1 MSDPEHNQKSAEE
14 FEKRLLDIAWSAVC
28 KVAEVYKRTPRRS
41 PDEVDRVKM
50 LENVEQELGILRE
63 GGPFL

>member
-1 MSDPEHNQKSAEE
+1 MNDPSHTPKAAEE

-28 KVAEVYKRTPRRS
+28 KVAEVYKRYPRRDS
-41 PDEVDRVKM
+41 DEIEKVKM

>member
-1 MSDPEHNQKSAEE
+1 MTDPSHTAKSAEE

-28 KVAEVYKRTPRRS
+28 KVAEVYKRHPRRYG
-41 PDEVDRVKM
+41 ELDRVKM

-63 GGPFL
+63 GGPL

>member
-1 MSDPEHNQKSAEE
+1 MTDPRHNAKTAEE

-28 KVAEVYKRTPRRS
+28 KVKETYKRHTRTA
-41 PDEVDRVKM
+41 PDEIDRVKM
-50 LENVEQELGILRE
+50 LENVEQELSILRE